1 MSDLNLINNF
11 IRQKKIILYGAS
23 RTGKIFSQ
31 VSSLDLEYS
40 WQISQS
46 LCCLKINVKTLYL

>member
-23 RTGKIFSQ
+23 RSGKKFGNVVIREM
-31 VSSLDLEYS
+31 LERGYPKACA
-40 WQISQS
+40 I
-46 LCCLKINVKTLYL
+46 